1 MDADSIKY
9 FIMNLSE
16 IKNQNDRG
24 YLWIVLFD
32 SLKLQKMTPKQYVQL
47 VIDNIKDET
56 DQQTIMYIIGKLKYV
71 MTNFIKTED
80 KAILS

>member
-1 MDADSIKY
+1 MDADNIKY

-56 DQQTIMYIIGKLKYV
+56 DQ
-71 MTNFIKTED
+71 
-80 KAILS
+80 